1 VNFTVLPALAR
12 VALGLQCQSSMARL
26 RAGIAVTLV
35 LVAVTSG
42 VSLAQRF
49 GVFEGAGAG
58 IRVPPRDFNDGSFT
72 VCKWMFRSGR
82 SEPGGIGWS
91 TDYPFGEINLL
102 TRLSDLT
109 KIHVSRDGRGDVNF
123 WVVQLADDQL
133 FECPVLIGSDVG
145 TAALSAMEV
154 QRLRQ
159 YLLKGGFLWVDDFWG
174 TRAWEQWVS
183 QITRALPE
191 FPIVDVV
198 QGDPIRQALF
208 PIREVK
214 QVPSIF
220 SWGGPGSDP
229 RERGEDSPHA
239 DFRAIADDHGR
250 IMVAMTHNTDIGD
263 SMEREGD
270 DPRYF
275 AEFSPDGYRLATN
288 ITVYALTH

>member
-1 VNFTVLPALAR
+1 MRLLR
-12 VALGLQCQSSMARL
+12 ARL
-26 RAGIAVTLV
+26 AMILA
-35 LVAVTSG
+35 LVAASG
-42 VSLAQRF
+42 AVSLAQRF

-58 IRVPPRDFNDGSFT
+58 IRTPPPDFNDGAFT
-72 VCKWMFRSGR
+72 VCKWMFRSER

-109 KIHVSRDGRGDVNF
+109 KVRVSRDASRQVNY
-123 WVVQLADDQL
+123 WVVRVTDDQL
-133 FECPVLIGSDVG
+133 FQCPMLIGSDVG
-145 TAALSAMEV
+145 TAGLSNVEV

-174 TRAWEQWVS
+174 SRAWEQWRS
-183 QITRALPE
+183 QITKVLPE
-191 FPIVDVV
+191 FPILDV
-198 QGDPIRQALF
+198 GPTDPIRLALYN
-208 PIREVK
+208 IKEVK

-229 RERGEDSPHA
+229 RERGTDSPHA
-239 DFRAIADDHGR
+239 EFRAIADAHGR

-270 DPRYF
+270 DPAYF
-275 AEFSPDGYRLATN
+275 AEFSPQGYALATN
-288 ITVYALTH
+288 IAVYALTH